1 MTASTGRVLRTCE
14 PWMSLFH
21 MALACRVTG
30 NFAMMAVIAH
40 TVVWVAKTH
49 SSPEREDEIGGERGR
64 LGSKKWTLLCG
75 SDLDLHRGGKMVK
88 EGVNMVLSVFW

>member
-1 MTASTGRVLRTCE
+1 
-14 PWMSLFH
+14 

-40 TVVWVAKTH
+40 TVVWGGWPKH

-75 SDLDLHRGGKMVK
+75 SDLDLHRGGNGQRGSKH
-88 EGVNMVLSVFW
+88 GPFCVLVACIAELPRLSSPYL